1 MPLFGLRP
9 LGVLSVR
16 ICVYVSGGLVCICVF
31 VCVSVS
37 GCTVFILVSGCLVLS
52 GSYAPLCVWLYLS
65 LCLGFFSLS
74 LCLVVLSGPDAPLW
88 AVTEWIEATVRLPA

>member
-1 MPLFGLRP
+1 MPLIGLRP

-16 ICVYVSGGLVCICVF
+16 ICIYVSGGLVCICVF

-37 GCTVFILVSGCLVLS
+37 GCIVFIFVSGCL
-52 GSYAPLCVWLYLS
+52 
-65 LCLGFFSLS
+65 
-74 LCLVVLSGPDAPLW
+74 VLSGPDAPLW